1 MFERKILEQGL
12 QLGEDTLGE
21 DDGEDEVVN
30 EDVEDR
36 YVEQE
41 DVEEG
46 DMLPVGEV
54 EREVEFELGEV
65 GATDFLTAVI
75 FVPSSST
82 RSPLRMLLDGTRMVF
97 VGFTRMELV
106 GFGAIFLYLVICSL
120 LYLAML
126 VLCCALM

>member
-1 MFERKILEQGL
+1 MFERNTLEQGL

-21 DDGEDEVVN
+21 DDGEEEVEN
-30 EDVEDR
+30 EDVEEGG
-36 YVEQE
+36 VEQE

-46 DMLPVGEV
+46 NVAGVGEE

-82 RSPLRMLLDGTRMVF
+82 RSPLRILLVGTGMLFGM
-97 VGFTRMELV
+97 FTRMELT
-106 GFGAIFLYLVICSL
+106 GLGAIFLYLVMCSL

-126 VLCCALM
+126 VLCCAFM

>member
-1 MFERKILEQGL
+1 MLERKTLKQGL

-21 DDGEDEVVN
+21 DDGEEKVEN
-30 EDVEDR
+30 EDVEEGG
-36 YVEQE
+36 VEQE

-46 DMLPVGEV
+46 NVSGVGEE

-65 GATDFLTAVI
+65 GARDFLTAVI

-82 RSPLRMLLDGTRMVF
+82 RSPLKMLLEGSGMLFGVLNR
-97 VGFTRMELV
+97 GELADL
-106 GFGAIFLYLVICSL
+106 GAIFLYLVMCSL

-126 VLCCALM
+126 VLCSAFM

>member
-1 MFERKILEQGL
+1 MFERKTLEQGL

-21 DDGEDEVVN
+21 DDGEE
-30 EDVEDR
+30 EVED
-36 YVEQE
+36 E

-46 DMLPVGEV
+46 GMEQKDVEEGNVAGVGE
-54 EREVEFELGEV
+54 EESEMEFELGEV
-65 GATDFLTAVI
+65 GARDFLTAVI

-97 VGFTRMELV
+97 VVFNRMELADL
-106 GFGAIFLYLVICSL
+106 GAIFVYLVMCSL

-126 VLCCALM
+126 VLCCAFM